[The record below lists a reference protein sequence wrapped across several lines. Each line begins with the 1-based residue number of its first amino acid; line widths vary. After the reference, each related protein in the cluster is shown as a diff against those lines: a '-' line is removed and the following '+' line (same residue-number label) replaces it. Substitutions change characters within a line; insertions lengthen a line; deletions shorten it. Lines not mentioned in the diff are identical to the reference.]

1 MNALSKLAAVV
12 AGVAALVA
20 ACLSTAVAAQNPPA
34 ESQPQTLVVDEAT
47 LDWIEKSN
55 VAALREGVID
65 RMELEIGDEV
75 AAGKP
80 IGYLH
85 SEIAELAVKK
95 AKLAVATVGPLQKA
109 KAQKDLAMAVVAINE
124 RLDARQR
131 GIVSYEEKQKAVAE
145 LKVAEAMNVEE
156 QEKIGLNQVE
166 LELAER
172 TLREHTITAPFDG
185 VVIERM
191 KNRGESVRANEAVV
205 RLGNLAKLRAYAYVP
220 LEFAFRV
227 KEGQIVDLQP
237 RLVGDRSQARAP
249 LPIERKK
256 FRGKITFVDPQ
267 IQPVAE
273 TARRVY
279 AEFDNKDGELSPGLK
294 GSLTIYL
301 GSENNP
307 APAAAPTVGARSPS
321 GVDR

>member
-1 MNALSKLAAVV
+1 MTFSKKLAALAAGFGTALAV
-12 AGVAALVA
+12 AGYGTVG
-20 ACLSTAVAAQNPPA
+20 AAQNPSSA
-34 ESQPQTLVVDEAT
+34 ADPQTLVVDEAT

-75 AAGKP
+75 ARGKP

-95 AKLAVATVGPLQKA
+95 AKLAAASKGPMEKA
-109 KAQKDLAMAVVAINE
+109 KAQKELAVTVVALNE
-124 RLDARQR
+124 RLDARQK

-145 LKVAEAMNVEE
+145 LKVAQAMIIEE
-156 QEKIGLNQVE
+156 GEKIGLNQAE
-166 LELAER
+166 LDLAER
-172 TLREHTITAPFDG
+172 TLAEHTIVAPFDG

-191 KNRGESVRANEAVV
+191 KHPGERVGANEAVV
-205 RLGNLAKLRAYAYVP
+205 RLGNLGKLRAYTWVP

-227 KEGQIVDLQP
+227 KEGQIVELQP
-237 RLVGDRSQARAP
+237 RLEGERNRAP
-249 LPIERKK
+249 LPIERKR

-267 IQPVAE
+267 IQPVGE
-273 TARRVY
+273 RARRVF

-301 GSENNP
+301 SSEGAPAAP
-307 APAAAPTVGARSPS
+307 APAVGARTEPN
-321 GVDR
+321 GVGR